1 MRPTAGDAGPT
12 QAAHSIGAAQD
23 RPLRVLL
30 VENGRADSN
39 TARSLLAHR
48 PDSTF
53 AVDWR
58 ARYTDGLA
66 AIQER
71 RHDVYLI
78 GRRLGGRSGL
88 ELVRE
93 AFAGRPPAPVILLGG
108 ESPDTEAGAE
118 ADVLSL
124 GVTDQLA
131 AAELDLPTLERSI
144 RWALRH
150 HRATADLARSEERYS
165 LAIRAANDGI
175 WDWDLV
181 ADTLCLSPRWWS
193 IVGRWRGS
201 EEHDQ
206 RDEVPAAWLDLIHPA
221 DAPRVRAAI
230 AAHLDGR
237 TPHLEVEHRIRRAD
251 GGWRW
256 VAARGLAIRAADGTP
271 TRMAGSLSDVNE
283 RRVAQAQLAHDALH
297 DTLTGLPNRTLFA
310 DRVDQTLQRARRD
323 PRAAC
328 AVLFFDVD
336 RFKLVNDSLGRKIGD
351 SLLVALAARVAA
363 ALRPGDT
370 VARLGGDEFA
380 VLAQDVADSGD
391 ASLIANR
398 ILRALDAPFELGG
411 RVLFANVSIGIALGA
426 TGLNADDLI
435 GNADIAMYEAKR
447 RGRGRTALFHEGMRR
462 RVIDRL
468 ARENELRQVVEGCLV
483 GIHYQPIVNLASGE
497 ISGMEALA
505 RWPADWGSVPPSEFI
520 SIAEDTG
527 IIAALGQQVLRKAL
541 TTLSKWRRAG
551 LVSDGVCMSVNLS
564 GRQLDDPA
572 LGEQVRAA
580 IELAQVPPEALKLE
594 ITETTLVSELERAP
608 NVFADVCSGGIGLHL
623 DDFGTG
629 YSSLSALHRYP
640 VDALKIDR
648 SFVADLGRD
657 GGDSEVI
664 VRSTVAMAHSLGLP
678 VIAEGI
684 ETSGQGRRLRAL
696 GCEFGQGHL
705 FSPALSSRET
715 TRLLAGWRP
724 PDVLELIAER

>member
-1 MRPTAGDAGPT
+1 MTGDD
-12 QAAHSIGAAQD
+12 S
-23 RPLRVLL
+23 PLRVLL
-30 VENGRADSN
+30 VENGRGDGH

-48 PDSTF
+48 SDARF

-58 ARYTDGLA
+58 ARYSDGLA
-66 AIQER
+66 AIREG

-78 GRRLGGRSGL
+78 GRRLGGRSGV

-108 ESPDTEAGAE
+108 ERAETETAALE
-118 ADVLSL
+118 L
-124 GVTDQLA
+124 GVVDQLL
-131 AAELDLPTLERSI
+131 AAELDLPSLERSI

-150 HRATADLARSEERYS
+150 HRVIADLARSEERYS

-175 WDWDLV
+175 WDWDLMTD
-181 ADTLCLSPRWWS
+181 ALYLSPRWWA
-193 IVGRWRGS
+193 IIGRPPHGDGPGHDGRGPS
-201 EEHDQ
+201 
-206 RDEVPAAWLDLIHPA
+206 AWLELVHPG

-237 TPHLEVEHRIRRAD
+237 SSQLQVEHRIRHAD

-256 VAARGLAIRAADGTP
+256 VAVRGLAIRAADGVP
-271 TRMAGSLSDVNE
+271 TRMAGFLSDVTD
-283 RRVAQAQLAHDALH
+283 RRRAQAQLAHDALH

-310 DRVDQTLQRARRD
+310 DRVGQSLQRARRD
-323 PRAAC
+323 PSAAC
-328 AVLFFDVD
+328 AVLLFDVD
-336 RFKLVNDSLGRKIGD
+336 RFKLVNDSLGRKVGD
-351 SLLVALAARVAA
+351 ALLVALAARVAS

-380 VLAQDVADSGD
+380 VLAQDVADAGD
-391 ASLIANR
+391 ASLIAAR
-398 ILRALDAPFELGG
+398 ILRALDAPFDLGG

-426 TGLNADDLI
+426 AGIGADELI
-435 GNADIAMYEAKR
+435 ANADIATYDAKR

-468 ARENELRQVVEGCLV
+468 ARESELRQVVEGCLL

-505 RWPADWGSVPPSEFI
+505 RWPADWGAVPPSEFI

-541 TTLSKWRRAG
+541 ATLSKWRRAG
-551 LVSDGVCMSVNLS
+551 LVSEGVCMSVNLS
-564 GRQLDDPA
+564 GRQLDDPG

-608 NVFADVCSGGIGLHL
+608 GVFADVCAGGVGLHL

-629 YSSLSALHRYP
+629 YSSLSALHRFP

-684 ETSGQGRRLRAL
+684 ETPEQGRRLRSL

-705 FSPALSSRET
+705 FSPAISSRET
-715 TRLLAGWRP
+715 TRLLRAWRP
-724 PDVLELIAER
+724 ARVLELIAEP